1 MSRSRGKR
9 QHIRFGERRI
19 IDPARA
25 WFVAATWDIG
35 APTYEAQGE
44 PDRQAEAALREVGLD
59 VWMPVYE
66 STIVRRGRKI
76 DTVLHLFPGYLFVG
90 VGTVPGERDA
100 KTGQAIL
107 KADED
112 DLHRLRRCQAVA
124 AILGVEK
131 PLRIPHGVMQA
142 IADAFSG
149 DVKSER
155 MQAAA
160 LYRVGETMRVADGPF
175 ASFYAMVTELLQSG
189 HILAEVSIF
198 GRATPVQ
205 FEPHQLA
212 PA

>member
-9 QHIRFGERRI
+9 QHIRFGERRV

-25 WFVAATWDIG
+25 WYVAATWDIG

-44 PDRQAEAALREVGLD
+44 ADRQAEKALREAGLD

-90 VGTVPGERDA
+90 LRTAGDEHDTDMQGLQRCRGITAVL
-100 KTGQAIL
+100 GQP
-107 KADED
+107 
-112 DLHRLRRCQAVA
+112 
-124 AILGVEK
+124 K

-160 LYRVGETMRVADGPF
+160 LYRVGEMMRVADGPF
-175 ASFYAMVTELLQSG
+175 ASFYAQVTELLQSG
-189 HILAEVSIF
+189 HILAEVAIF

-212 PA
+212 RA

>member
-9 QHIRFGERRI
+9 QHIRFGERRV

-44 PDRQAEAALREVGLD
+44 ADRQAEKELREAGFD

-90 VGTVPGERDA
+90 VATVPGERDA
-100 KTGQAIL
+100 VTGRTIL

-112 DLHRLRRCQAVA
+112 DLGRLRRCQNVT
-124 AILGVEK
+124 AILGVDG
-131 PLRIPHGVMQA
+131 PLRIPQGVMQA

-160 LYRVGETMRVADGPF
+160 LYRVGEMMRVADGPF
-175 ASFYAMVTELLQSG
+175 ASFYAQVTELLQSG
-189 HILAEVSIF
+189 HIMAEVSIF
-198 GRATPVQ
+198 GRSTPVQ

-212 PA
+212 RA